1 MLNEQTFVAEAELST
16 VNKQSWILYAKKFL
30 ISCSCNRFCQY
41 PVCARVPDYT
51 YATFEEYARW
61 DSLTSKLPWP
71 QTQEEQIPVYQNVP
85 RNMAAMI
92 HNVLPVASVNTCGSD
107 CTMQPVLCQTCSSE
121 CLSQL
126 SGTMSQ
132 SDQPADMKFIC
143 QSQQS
148 AAEIMK
154 ASQTVDGDNYLAP
167 YSPHPAPCHFW
178 LNPRLKLGFW
188 VKVLWHL
195 QTSNATQQPDS
206 TPHKKMLSMCA
217 AKHDKTTGKSV
228 CFKDLN
234 FTAEF
239 WKLYEKPGTWPWKQ
253 HWKKFTLVNLLLKPP
268 KKEFNT
274 QAYCL
279 SYTILA
285 TQKLID
291 PHMLSS
297 VSEEE
302 LTSVQRQ
309 TYTYK
314 ETISQF
320 IHYNIILNYLFL
332 VGG

>member
-1 MLNEQTFVAEAELST
+1 MPLHRTNSRYPTCSLVSILSYLSVNFSYLQGNISTLHPLYISCPTPLQPKLASIHGTLHEHVTLLVTPSLHFTISYHKYYKMLNEQTFVAEAELST

-228 CFKDLN
+228 CASR
-234 FTAEF
+234 T
-239 WKLYEKPGTWPWKQ
+239 
-253 HWKKFTLVNLLLKPP
+253 
-268 KKEFNT
+268 
-274 QAYCL
+274 
-279 SYTILA
+279 
-285 TQKLID
+285 
-291 PHMLSS
+291 
-297 VSEEE
+297 
-302 LTSVQRQ
+302 
-309 TYTYK
+309 
-314 ETISQF
+314 
-320 IHYNIILNYLFL
+320 
-332 VGG
+332 